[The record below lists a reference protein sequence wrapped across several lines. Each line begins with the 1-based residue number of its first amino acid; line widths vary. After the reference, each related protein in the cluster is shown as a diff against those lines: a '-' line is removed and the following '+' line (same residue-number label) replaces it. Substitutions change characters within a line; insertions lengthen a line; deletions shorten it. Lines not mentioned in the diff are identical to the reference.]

1 MLKSSEPKSLV
12 KKISSRW
19 PNKEMSIV
27 IDILNQQ
34 IIEDILDNM
43 LCYDER
49 GHLIEDGK
57 AIKTY
62 PIDQEENCNSIAI
75 VV

>member
-1 MLKSSEPKSLV
+1 
-12 KKISSRW
+12 
-19 PNKEMSIV
+19 MSIV